1 MRDALGI
8 SVGGAVLQRI
18 ADNWPSS
25 VKQGAAGERVALFR
39 SQDAVCFR
47 YKARMFSLH
56 DRDSLFVESAFCAY
70 KNSSCMNSRSW
81 PTRQEIL
88 C

>member
-18 ADNWPSS
+18 GDNWPSS
-25 VKQGAAGERVALFR
+25 VEQKAAEERVALFR
-39 SQDAVCFR
+39 SQDAVCFSVR
-47 YKARMFSLH
+47 SAHVFCCN
-56 DRDSLFVESAFCAY
+56 RDSLFVESAFCAY
-70 KNSSCMNSRSW
+70 KNSSCMNSRSR